1 MRGEMRERTSL
12 STDRKARR
20 GRGSRK
26 LVAALSAVALA
37 GIGLAAATPASATDS
52 YKAPVFAVANN
63 PGGVAFTPDGKS
75 AVVVNADIHTLKSA
89 LTVYDASTRVKK
101 WSIALGGPWAN
112 GVTVSPDGTEA
123 FAAYMGDDTHSGGV
137 TVVNLVSKSIVASI
151 NDGAIWD
158 AAFTPDGS
166 KVYALAPEFGSTNGT
181 VHVIDAAT
189 HSDIAQIPVGE
200 GPYDLV
206 FSPDGARAYVLNGGT
221 QNDTG
226 SISVINVATNL
237 ITATIPLGLLPSGIA
252 ITPDG
257 STLFATNYGDGSHSG
272 TVSVV
277 STATNLVVST
287 IASIGVGPSD
297 LRVSPDG
304 SQVWV
309 LNSGA
314 GSVAVIDEASKAI
327 VQRFTLTGQ
336 PWMIAFTPDGSH
348 AWVSLDGL
356 DANVSG
362 TIGVFD
368 VKSARWNPAVNRVSG
383 TDRYQTSVNVAKQA
397 FPTSAP
403 VVFVATGTGFADALA
418 AAAPAAKLKGPLLL
432 TDPAGLPA
440 SVKTEITSLHPSTI
454 YIVGGTGAISTT
466 VEQQLKPL
474 ATTVTRVAGTDRFD
488 TARKVI
494 DKAFPTMTKV
504 YVATGMNFPDALSA
518 SAAAGAAGLPVLLVN
533 GTKSSLDTAT
543 TDFLSSH
550 HANAFT
556 VIGGPNVV
564 SAGIATQLGASGPV
578 KRIFGGD
585 RYATSQLINSD
596 AFTSGTGAY
605 FATGTSFAD
614 ALSGAVLA
622 AVKGSPLYVVNP
634 VCVPDGSE
642 ADLAGRGVTGV
653 TLIGGTG
660 ALSAAVA
667 AMHNC

>member
-1 MRGEMRERTSL
+1 MRDLTNSSTERT
-12 STDRKARR
+12 RR
-20 GRGSRK
+20 PRRARK
-26 LVAALSAVALA
+26 LVAAVSALALA
-37 GIGLAAATPASATDS
+37 GLGFAAATPASATDA
-52 YKAPVFAVANN
+52 YKAPVFAVGNN
-63 PGGVAFTPDGKS
+63 PGGVAFTPDGKL

-89 LTVYDASTRVKK
+89 LTVYDASTHAKK

-112 GVTVSPDGTEA
+112 GVTVSPDGKTA
-123 FAAYMGDDTHSGGV
+123 FAAYMGDQTHSGGV
-137 TVVNLVSKSIVASI
+137 TVVDLATRSIVASV

-166 KVYALAPEFGSTNGT
+166 KVYAIAPEFGSTNGT
-181 VHVIDAAT
+181 VHVIDATT
-189 HSDIAQIPVGE
+189 HTDITQIPVGE
-200 GPYDLV
+200 GPYDLA
-206 FSPDGARAYVLNGGT
+206 FSPDGTRAYVLNGGT

-226 SISVINVATNL
+226 SISVINVLTNA
-237 ITATIPLGLLPSGIA
+237 IVTTIPLGVLPSGIA

-257 STLFATNYGDGSHSG
+257 STLFATNFGDGTHSG

-277 STATNLVVST
+277 STASNLVTAT
-287 IASIGVGPSD
+287 IANIGAGPSD

-309 LNSGA
+309 LNSAA
-314 GSVAVIDEASKAI
+314 GTVAVIDEASKAI
-327 VQRFTLTGQ
+327 VQRFTVTAQ

-368 VKSARWNPAVNRVSG
+368 VKSARWNPAVNRISG
-383 TDRYQTSVNVAKQA
+383 TDRYQTSVKVAQKA
-397 FPTSAP
+397 FPTTAP

-418 AAAPAAKLKGPLLL
+418 AAAPAAKLGGPLLL
-432 TDPAGLPA
+432 TDPLGLLA
-440 SVKTEITSLHPSTI
+440 SVKSEIQALHPSTI

-474 ATTVTRVAGTDRFD
+474 AATVTRVAGADRFD

-494 DKAFPTMTKV
+494 NVAFPMTMTKV

-533 GTKSSLDTAT
+533 GTKSSLDQAT

-550 HANAFT
+550 GANAFT

-585 RYATSQLINSD
+585 RYTTSQLINSD
-596 AFTSGTGAY
+596 AFTSGTAAY
-605 FATGTSFAD
+605 FATGTQFAD

-642 ADLAGRGVTGV
+642 ADLAGRGVTAV

-660 ALSAAVA
+660 ALSPAVA